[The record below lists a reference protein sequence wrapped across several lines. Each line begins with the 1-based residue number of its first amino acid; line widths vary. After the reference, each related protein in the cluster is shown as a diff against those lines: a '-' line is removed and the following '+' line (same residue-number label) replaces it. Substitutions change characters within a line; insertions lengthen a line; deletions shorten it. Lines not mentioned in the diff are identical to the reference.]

1 MWSTYLTLHVFGLEA
16 DPMNKIRS
24 SGVFQFEALLS
35 EGFFFVLWF
44 QFYGIFS
51 SAYQH
56 LKSQIMECAPGTK
69 LNMVES
75 GAMKVDCLGLSKF
88 NSNPIASKTNRRV
101 PFS

>member
-1 MWSTYLTLHVFGLEA
+1 MFGLEA

-35 EGFFFVLWF
+35 EVFFCLVVLVLQHFFFIISTF
-44 QFYGIFS
+44 KESNYGRR
-51 SAYQH
+51 
-56 LKSQIMECAPGTK
+56 APGTK

-88 NSNPIASKTNRRV
+88 NSNPIASKIKRRV